1 MPFDFLVVEGGRTRA
16 LPFPAVHFFI
26 GSDLECQLRFP
37 VGQVQP
43 RHAEIEVTG
52 DRAFLTDLTGRGLVW
67 VNGMPVDKGELRP
80 GMLVRFGRVELMV
93 RFELPKV
100 APASAW
106 AAPAPS
112 PSGQRYTESPTPALV
127 KAAGEEAALGST
139 HQHQAVKVAPERT
152 EPLVD
157 ATARRPTPFGEPSAS
172 SASSESR
179 PEPVHL
185 GDDHPQATAGGSRP
199 LSVGSIIDDRYLI
212 LARLA
217 AGGMGEV
224 YKAQHVELGKVMAVK
239 VMRRQLSQD
248 VEFVAR
254 FKREAIATS
263 GIGQINIVDISDFGR
278 TEDGRFYFAMEYL
291 DGITL
296 ASLVHREG
304 PQPVDRVLAIGVQMA
319 RALAAAHSLG
329 VVHRDLKP
337 ENVMLLQRHSQR
349 DLVKVVDFGV
359 AKLPV
364 AEGTKGHTAIGM
376 VVGTPQYMSPEQAK
390 AIPVDARSDIY
401 SMGLILYELL
411 AGRPTFDAET
421 PVSLM
426 VKQVTEAPAP
436 LELGA
441 DAPGE
446 LKDLV
451 FSMLQKAPEDRP
463 QTMAEIVEA
472 LEGFL
477 GISDSG
483 SSAAGLRRVVTPSK
497 MTPSKM
503 TPSKMT
509 PSKMPPA
516 RPMPPPRGATMQAEA
531 GRGDGTQV
539 RPKVTDAPASSE
551 EEDAEA
557 LLRTGLGFTPSRT
570 PLYVAAAVVVVL
582 IVGAVLWSTWEP
594 TPSQTPVATE
604 TPVEVPLEKVEPSP
618 AKPSDGVSPSSMAP
632 PAAEVTLRLTTAPSG
647 AEIWEGNTS
656 MGKTPLALKRR
667 PSTATE
673 LRFVLDGYVART
685 AKFGFVKDDEVRI
698 ILEKEKAT
706 TVIGVKQPPPPEKVE
721 VMQPTQPEKVEVKQP
736 TQPERPAL
744 PSLVDDPYAE
754 DKKKPAKQL
763 KDVAY

>member
-43 RHAEIEVTG
+43 KHAEIEVTG

-93 RFELPKV
+93 RFERP
-100 APASAW
+100 
-106 AAPAPS
+106 
-112 PSGQRYTESPTPALV
+112 

-139 HQHQAVKVAPERT
+139 RQHEAVKVAPERP
-152 EPLVD
+152 ELLVD
-157 ATARRPTPFGEPSAS
+157 ETARRPTPFGDPSAS
-172 SASSESR
+172 GASSAASESR
-179 PEPVHL
+179 PEHVHL
-185 GDDHPQATAGGSRP
+185 GDDQPQATAGGSRP
-199 LSVGSIIDDRYLI
+199 LSIGSIIDDRYLI

-224 YKAQHVELGKVMAVK
+224 YKAQHVELGKLMAVK

-304 PQPVDRVLAIGVQMA
+304 AQPVDRVLAIGVQMA

-364 AEGTKGHTAIGM
+364 AEGAKGHTAIGM

-441 DAPGE
+441 DAPEE

-451 FSMLQKAPEDRP
+451 FSMLQKSPEDRP
-463 QTMAEIVEA
+463 QTMAEVVEA

-509 PSKMPPA
+509 PA
-516 RPMPPPRGATMQAEA
+516 RPMPSPKGATMRSEA
-531 GRGDGTQV
+531 GLGGRTQA
-539 RPKVTDAPASSE
+539 RSKVDDAPTASE
-551 EEDAEA
+551 QEDAEA

-582 IVGAVLWSTWEP
+582 IAGAVLWSTREP
-594 TPSQTPVATE
+594 APSPAPVATGTE
-604 TPVEVPLEKVEPSP
+604 ALAEVPVEKVEPSP
-618 AKPSDGVSPSSMAP
+618 AKPTDGVSPSSMTP
-632 PAAEVTLRLTTAPSG
+632 PAAEVTLRFTTTPSG
-647 AEIWEGNTS
+647 AEIWEGDTS
-656 MGKTPLALKRR
+656 MGKTPLELKRP
-667 PSTATE
+667 PSTTTE

-685 AKFGFVKDDEVRI
+685 AKFGFVKDDEVKVT
-698 ILEKEKAT
+698 LEKEKAT

-721 VMQPTQPEKVEVKQP
+721 VKQPTQPEK
-736 TQPERPAL
+736 PAL